1 MEENQPITQGKKALP
16 PKITKENINNKRG
29 KHNHVFIHI
38 KTVLCLIASAL
49 LLAIS
54 SYALIAPNKFTI
66 GGVSGIAILVNI
78 ATGEVV
84 KQSWILF
91 AINLPLILL
100 AFFYVKKRFA
110 ILTTSNI
117 VLQTIFLTVLEQCFP
132 HFRVEFI
139 GAGERIFAAM
149 AGGIG
154 IGAAIAL
161 AFKIGGS
168 TGGVDIIVVMIQKK
182 FKASSIASMMFVL
195 NCIVIGASFF
205 VLYDKDATI
214 AVNILPV
221 MMSVFES
228 YLESKTNDSIT
239 NGFQS
244 AIEFRIITNK
254 PDEMSH
260 ALMQELSRGVTALPA
275 TGMYTKEEKAMLLC
289 VISRRQVT
297 SLRRIMKQI
306 DPDSFAVMSGVSQVL
321 GLGFYIS
328 EF

>member
-1 MEENQPITQGKKALP
+1 MEENQPAVSGKTPLP
-16 PKITKENINNKRG
+16 PKITKENIHHKRG
-29 KHNHVFIHI
+29 RHGQFFTQL
-38 KTVLCLIASAL
+38 KTVLCLLASSL
-49 LLAIS
+49 LLAVS
-54 SYALIAPNKFTI
+54 SYAFIAPNKFTI

-78 ATGEVV
+78 ATNGQVP
-84 KQSWILF
+84 QSIVLF
-91 AINLPLILL
+91 GINLPLILL
-100 AFFYVKKRFA
+100 AFFYVKRRFA
-110 ILTTSNI
+110 ILTTINI
-117 VLQTIFLTVLEQCFP
+117 VLQTLFLTLIEQCFP
-132 HFRVEFI
+132 NFI
-139 GAGERIFAAM
+139 IAFNGAGERIFAAM

-182 FKASSIASMMFVL
+182 FNASSIASMQFML

-205 VLYDKDATI
+205 VLYDAGAAL
-214 AVNILPV
+214 AVNVLPI
-221 MMSVFES
+221 MMSIFES

-260 ALMQELSRGVTALPA
+260 ALMKELSRGVTALPA

-289 VISRRQVT
+289 VVSRRQVT
-297 SLRRIMKQI
+297 TLRRIMKQI

-321 GLGFYIS
+321 GLGFYTS